1 METGTKLLPSLH
13 LAQHHGCWSFVTC
26 ISILAN
32 ILVGMLA
39 ATEVVPI
46 ELPLVVVVVPG
57 LMAWLRIATRV
68 HQRTLYHL
76 AVVAAIIQR
85 TGNLKIIRL
94 LHYHPL
100 LHSRL

>member
-1 METGTKLLPSLH
+1 METRAHLLVALN
-13 LAQHHGCWSFVTC
+13 LAKHHGCWPFVTC

-39 ATEVVPI
+39 AMEVVPM
-46 ELPLVVVVVPG
+46 ELPLVVVVVSG

-76 AVVAAIIQR
+76 AVVTAI
-85 TGNLKIIRL
+85 
-94 LHYHPL
+94 
-100 LHSRL
+100 S